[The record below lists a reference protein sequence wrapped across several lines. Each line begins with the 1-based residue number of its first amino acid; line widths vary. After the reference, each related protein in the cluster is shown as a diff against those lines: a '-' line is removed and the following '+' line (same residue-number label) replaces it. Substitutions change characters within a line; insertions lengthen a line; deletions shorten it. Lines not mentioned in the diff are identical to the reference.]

1 MASFFVDLDDQPETK
16 EKDISLE
23 EVLQIVKLLK
33 QKNWYTLAIRKQG
46 CVNAYEAL
54 MHLFSV
60 LLKALPFCCI
70 HIMI

>member
-1 MASFFVDLDDQPETK
+1 MASFFVDLDDQPETNK

-54 MHLFSV
+54 THLF
-60 LLKALPFCCI
+60 LFC
-70 HIMI
+70 